1 MQAKKEPGQSLV
13 QPPLPSPSL
22 PTPRPLS
29 ASQLVSPPL
38 ISLPRAETFRHLERY
53 IEFIEAKLD
62 QLSVSIPGVCSVQND
77 ESLFTGYCFTM
88 TSAEIANFPDIIFT
102 LDTAGNVSLPS
113 STYLLPQ
120 EGSDSTIYYCLVVFS
135 GKIDHPHIIDLI

>member
-1 MQAKKEPGQSLV
+1 LSLITFKVKLLGATAGSKQLYTSSDPYCIIDSGTTLVYLRTDAYNQFVSELNSLCKQKKSL
-13 QPPLPSPSL
+13 
-22 PTPRPLS
+22 
-29 ASQLVSPPL
+29 
-38 ISLPRAETFRHLERY
+38 
-53 IEFIEAKLD
+53 
-62 QLSVSIPGVCSVQND
+62 PGVCSVQND

-120 EGSDSTIYYCLVVFS
+120 EGSDNTTYYCLVVFS
-135 GKIDHPHIIDLI
+135 GKIDHPHIIDSI